1 MAGDDIASL
10 VYLSLFIAVIAGG
23 LVLQMRHR
31 MGEMARMAGLWVLI
45 FLGAILVVGLWDD
58 IRGTVSPRAE
68 YSAAEDTITIPRAQ
82 DGHYYLTLEVNGAPV
97 DFVVDTGA
105 TSIVLTTADAE
116 RAGFDT
122 ADLAFLG
129 RALTA
134 NGEVRTAPV
143 RLDEIRFGDLVD
155 RGLAASVNG
164 GQLDQSLLGM
174 TYLQRF
180 ESLEISGGELRLK
193 R

>member
-1 MAGDDIASL
+1 MSGDDIASL
-10 VYLSLFIAVIAGG
+10 VYLSLFITVIAGG
-23 LVLQMRHR
+23 LILQMRHR

-45 FLGAILVVGLWDD
+45 FLGAILAVGLWDD

-68 YSAAEDTITIPRAQ
+68 YSARDDAITIPRAP

-97 DFVVDTGA
+97 EFVVDTGA
-105 TSIVLTTADAE
+105 TSIVLAAADAE

-122 ADLAFLG
+122 GSLAFLG

-143 RLDEIRFGDLVD
+143 TLDQVSFGQITD
-155 RGLAASVNG
+155 RNLPASVNG
-164 GQLDQSLLGM
+164 GQLDRSLLGM

-180 ESLEISGGELRLK
+180 ESLEISGGELRLT